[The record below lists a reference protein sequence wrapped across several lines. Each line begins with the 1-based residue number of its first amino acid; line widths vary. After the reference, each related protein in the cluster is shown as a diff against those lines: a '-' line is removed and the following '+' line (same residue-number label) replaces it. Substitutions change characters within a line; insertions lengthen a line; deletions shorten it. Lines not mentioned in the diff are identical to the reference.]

1 MKNQTYVGVLVKC
14 NNQLL
19 LCKRNTLGSYPG
31 MWSMPAG
38 KVEDGEE
45 TKDAAR
51 REFLE
56 ETNIDIQ
63 DRELTFVG
71 VIPRYTRDGKKV
83 KGFMYV
89 YLLEV
94 DDPLDPDLEN
104 AVDGDEHSE
113 CGYFPL
119 NKIRVEDS
127 GEFIR
132 KIAEIILK

>member
-1 MKNQTYVGVLVKC
+1 MKNQTYVGVLVKY

-19 LCKRNTLGSYPG
+19 LCKRNTSGSYPG

-38 KVEDGEE
+38 KVEEGEL
-45 TKDAAR
+45 TQDAAR

-56 ETNIDIQ
+56 ETNFDIQ
-63 DRELTFVG
+63 DKELTFIG

-94 DDPLDPDLEN
+94 DSPIIPDLEN
-104 AVDGDEHSE
+104 AIDGEEHSE

-119 NKIRVEDS
+119 NKIRIEDS